1 MNLLLITSAYSM
13 LPLLGAIFTITLGF
27 FVWIKKPSSSLS
39 ILFFLYSLALTVWLF
54 GTFELFNATNDQSA
68 IFWDRFIYGG
78 VVLIPIFLYHFGLV
92 YSENT
97 KQKLLLRIGYVL
109 AFCFFPL
116 TQTDYLVKDL
126 FKYAW
131 GVHTRAQPLHA
142 LFLVYFLSYFVLY
155 FINLYRFYRQAEG
168 VKKQQIKFLL
178 IGFFIL
184 DSIGPLAFLPA
195 YGISIYPIVFLSAIP
210 FALLV
215 AYAMV
220 KYHAL
225 NVKILSVEVFST
237 LVTIL
242 FLFEFFLSNSLAEML
257 LRLLAVV
264 LVVFFVFMLLR
275 SVHGEVN
282 KREKIEMLNKAL
294 STETKKLK
302 QKNQQLKESQARE
315 LEKARDVAKLKDE
328 FVFLAAHELKA
339 PVFAIRGFLELV
351 QDDVKKVPKSMRD
364 NLDAINQASEHLNHL
379 VSDLLQVARNDA
391 GSMSVAVAPIS
402 ITKLFEGVMQEQ
414 TVLAV
419 QRKIKI
425 NQSIADLV
433 VLADENKLKEVITN
447 LVSNAIKY
455 NRAGGTIFIRVAAK
469 KGMGE
474 IIVEDTGFGIPIKE
488 QKKIFQKFF
497 RAGGKATEG
506 VLGTG
511 LGLFITKMLVEKMG
525 GTIAFTSVED
535 KGTIFTLQIP
545 LESKKDEGHA

>member
-1 MNLLLITSAYSM
+1 
-13 LPLLGAIFTITLGF
+13 
-27 FVWIKKPSSSLS
+27 
-39 ILFFLYSLALTVWLF
+39 
-54 GTFELFNATNDQSA
+54 
-68 IFWDRFIYGG
+68 
-78 VVLIPIFLYHFGLV
+78 
-92 YSENT
+92 
-97 KQKLLLRIGYVL
+97 
-109 AFCFFPL
+109 
-116 TQTDYLVKDL
+116 
-126 FKYAW
+126 
-131 GVHTRAQPLHA
+131 
-142 LFLVYFLSYFVLY
+142 
-155 FINLYRFYRQAEG
+155 
-168 VKKQQIKFLL
+168 
-178 IGFFIL
+178 
-184 DSIGPLAFLPA
+184 
-195 YGISIYPIVFLSAIP
+195 
-210 FALLV
+210 
-215 AYAMV
+215 
-220 KYHAL
+220 
-225 NVKILSVEVFST
+225 
-237 LVTIL
+237 
-242 FLFEFFLSNSLAEML
+242 
-257 LRLLAVV
+257 
-264 LVVFFVFMLLR
+264 
-275 SVHGEVN
+275 
-282 KREKIEMLNKAL
+282 
-294 STETKKLK
+294 
-302 QKNQQLKESQARE
+302 
-315 LEKARDVAKLKDE
+315 
-328 FVFLAAHELKA
+328 
-339 PVFAIRGFLELV
+339 
-351 QDDVKKVPKSMRD
+351 MRD